1 MEHHLPCTCSP
12 WSFLSLPEMRLKN
25 KFISIL
31 SLLLAYSIFKFHYVI
46 ISFFTSPH
54 LLFSWSLMGEDCHHH
69 DRAIVLQTH
78 FKPLFFF
85 FLLTPASRTREVNA
99 DNFCFISD
107 LMYSSWW
114 TFYLHI
120 SAKWN
125 NFPLKVPTD
134 FLKAHECCRALKRV
148 VSSNRHITEKWAVLF
163 LAVLECVQ
171 FNNLKYY
178 KYSQAFFK

>member
-1 MEHHLPCTCSP
+1 MPLLICNSFFQLEKHPLETALCLLPLGFYRSMSVFFFSQTLTFSEKQSRGVQKPRQLIFAVLSLSSKAVISSKRSSERVEHHLPCTCSP

-69 DRAIVLQTH
+69 DRAIVLQSH

-85 FLLTPASRTREVNA
+85 F
-99 DNFCFISD
+99 
-107 LMYSSWW
+107 
-114 TFYLHI
+114 
-120 SAKWN
+120 
-125 NFPLKVPTD
+125 TD
-134 FLKAHECCRALKRV
+134 SCKQNKRG
-148 VSSNRHITEKWAVLF
+148 
-163 LAVLECVQ
+163 
-171 FNNLKYY
+171 
-178 KYSQAFFK
+178 